1 MFNYLFD
8 REKDELFRTATR
20 ILDFPDG
27 ASRQVTAYRLVWNW
41 YDRSLAY
48 DYGADREELLCHTL
62 KCMETENLDDPG
74 EALGQVLDY
83 LVWHDEVLH
92 SADYT
97 DDDLVKLVAK
107 RRMEKFRKRKALR
120 AANRGGKGSAAA

>member
-1 MFNYLFD
+1 MAHFVSG
-8 REKDELFRTATR
+8 
-20 ILDFPDG
+20 IH
-27 ASRQVTAYRLVWNW
+27 S
-41 YDRSLAY
+41 
-48 DYGADREELLCHTL
+48 ADREELLRHTL

-107 RRMEKFRKRKALR
+107 RGIEKFRKRKALR
-120 AANRGGKGSAAA
+120 DTNPGGEGSAAA